1 MTCQGFLQCTLKLLN
16 FLVALVGAFMILYS
30 LWMLKEWHS
39 DIAPPS
45 SSDSPSPSPTTSLLD
60 GNLARD
66 GDFNILNSFSLQV
79 TDAGMEQLGRPF
91 LSYQKSTVALPDLP
105 DLPDPW
111 FIYAFMAGGIFTLLV
126 TCTGHVAAETS
137 NSFCL
142 SCYTVIQI
150 VLLLVQFAIAGVLFF
165 DSHWHEDLPD
175 DPTGEL
181 DKIKEFLEDN
191 LDICKWVAL
200 SVVVLEVLGLFFAT
214 VLRAVSASTQRD
226 YDSDEE
232 YLAARA
238 SRQAVGNHQ
247 QNQATTPTAP
257 GAPGDTRLPRKDA
270 WSTRM
275 RDKFGVDTAEFS
287 GAQQNAATPAAGAE
301 QQSSWCTIM

>member
-66 GDFNILNSFSLQV
+66 GDFNILTSFSLQV

-111 FIYAFMAGGIFTLLV
+111 SV
-126 TCTGHVAAETS
+126 
-137 NSFCL
+137 
-142 SCYTVIQI
+142 
-150 VLLLVQFAIAGVLFF
+150 
-165 DSHWHEDLPD
+165 SH
-175 DPTGEL
+175 
-181 DKIKEFLEDN
+181 
-191 LDICKWVAL
+191 
-200 SVVVLEVLGLFFAT
+200 
-214 VLRAVSASTQRD
+214 
-226 YDSDEE
+226 
-232 YLAARA
+232 
-238 SRQAVGNHQ
+238 
-247 QNQATTPTAP
+247 
-257 GAPGDTRLPRKDA
+257 
-270 WSTRM
+270 
-275 RDKFGVDTAEFS
+275 
-287 GAQQNAATPAAGAE
+287 
-301 QQSSWCTIM
+301 

>member
-1 MTCQGFLQCTLKLLN
+1 LSKFSCPFWVTTMTCQGFLQCTLKLLN

-66 GDFNILNSFSLQV
+66 GDFNILTSFSLQV

-91 LSYQKSTVALPDLP
+91 LSYQKSTVALP

-142 SCYTVIQI
+142 SC
-150 VLLLVQFAIAGVLFF
+150 
-165 DSHWHEDLPD
+165 
-175 DPTGEL
+175 
-181 DKIKEFLEDN
+181 
-191 LDICKWVAL
+191 
-200 SVVVLEVLGLFFAT
+200 
-214 VLRAVSASTQRD
+214 VSYSM
-226 YDSDEE
+226 
-232 YLAARA
+232 LC
-238 SRQAVGNHQ
+238 N
-247 QNQATTPTAP
+247 
-257 GAPGDTRLPRKDA
+257 
-270 WSTRM
+270 
-275 RDKFGVDTAEFS
+275 FS
-287 GAQQNAATPAAGAE
+287 PFKNSYCWDMIIESLMP
-301 QQSSWCTIM
+301 WL